1 MQNTSFKIDKIDTEL
16 SLNDSRF
23 DKWLRALRELLSQ
36 VFKETLEKK
45 ASSEEGP
52 PYITY
57 AVVTR
62 TEPRRVGDKVVLVQV
77 RERVPSFKLRSKS
90 VPEYQNNSVDSIKP
104 SDSKFNTKFDF
115 IKLKIRGILEKVRNS
130 TLIVLQHFLNIDFG
144 NKK

>member
-23 DKWLRALRELLSQ
+23 DKCLRALRELLSQ

-57 AVVTR
+57 TVVTR

-104 SDSKFNTKFDF
+104 SDSEFNTKFDF

-130 TLIVLQHFLNIDFG
+130 TLIVLQHFLNNGFG

>member
-16 SLNDSRF
+16 SLNNSRF
-23 DKWLRALRELLSQ
+23 DKCLRALRELLSQ

-52 PYITY
+52 SYITY
-57 AVVTR
+57 TVVTR
-62 TEPRRVGDKVVLVQV
+62 TEPRQLGDKVVLVQV
-77 RERVPSFKLRSKS
+77 QERVPVKFRTKS

-104 SDSKFNTKFDF
+104 SDSEVNTKFDF
-115 IKLKIRGILEKVRNS
+115 IKLKIRGIYEKVRN
-130 TLIVLQHFLNIDFG
+130 TTVIVLQHFLNIDFG

>member
-1 MQNTSFKIDKIDTEL
+1 MQNTSFKKIDTEL
-16 SLNDSRF
+16 SLNNSRF
-23 DKWLRALRELLSQ
+23 DKCLRALRELLSQ
-36 VFKETLEKK
+36 VFKETLENK

-57 AVVTR
+57 TVVTR

-90 VPEYQNNSVDSIKP
+90 VPEYRNNSVDSIKP
-104 SDSKFNTKFDF
+104 SDSEFNTKFDF
-115 IKLKIRGILEKVRNS
+115 IKLKIRGILEKARNS

>member
-16 SLNDSRF
+16 SLNNSRF
-23 DKWLRALRELLSQ
+23 DKCLRALRELLSQ

-52 PYITY
+52 SYITY
-57 AVVTR
+57 TVVTR
-62 TEPRRVGDKVVLVQV
+62 TEPRQLGDKVVLVQV
-77 RERVPSFKLRSKS
+77 QERVPVKLRSKS
-90 VPEYQNNSVDSIKP
+90 VPEYQNNLVDWIKP
-104 SDSKFNTKFDF
+104 SDSEVNTKFDF